1 MNKNNL
7 TLEKEENWDFVIKPQ
22 SHLLDINFQD
32 IWRYRD
38 LLYMFVKR
46 SIVTMYKQT
55 VLGPLWFFIQPILTM
70 LVYIVVFGG
79 IAKIS
84 TDGMPQPL
92 FYISGIIFW
101 NFFAT
106 CLRGT
111 SNTFRG
117 NAGIFGKVY
126 FPRLIM
132 PLSTI
137 VSNFI
142 KFLIQSVMLIIVF
155 VYYYFYT
162 SANINPHWEL
172 IWVIPIMLLVM
183 ALMGLSFGLILSA
196 MTTKYRDLSFLMGF
210 ITQLLMYATPVIYPM
225 SILEGKYSTF
235 IWYNPMAHIIEGVKY
250 IILGSGHFNVSG
262 LLYSMTFTFIIF
274 IIGMIIFHKTEKDF
288 IDTV

>member
-7 TLEKEENWDFVIKPQ
+7 TQVKEENWDLVIKPQ
-22 SHLLDINFQD
+22 SHLLDINFRD
-32 IWRYRD
+32 IWSYRD

-46 SIVTMYKQT
+46 SIITMYKQT
-55 VLGPLWFFIQPILTM
+55 VLGPLWFFIQPVLTM

-92 FYISGIIFW
+92 FYMSGIIFW
-101 NFFAT
+101 NYFAS
-106 CLRGT
+106 CLSGT

-117 NAGIFGKVY
+117 NASIFGKVY

-142 KFLIQSVMLIIVF
+142 KFLIQSAMLIIVF
-155 VYYYFYT
+155 VYYYFFT
-162 SANINPHWEL
+162 SANIYPHWEL

-183 ALMGLSFGLILSA
+183 AFMGLSFGMILSA

-210 ITQLLMYATPVIYPM
+210 IVQLLMYATPVIYPM
-225 SILEGKYSTF
+225 SLLEGKYSTF

-250 IILGSGHFNVSG
+250 IILGSGQFNVSG
-262 LLYSMTFTFIIF
+262 LVYSIIFTFIIF
-274 IIGMIIFHKTEKDF
+274 IIGIIIFNKTEKDF